1 MKTKSLFRLLTTILG
16 VLFATA
22 LIAAGCGSDD
32 DDVAVTTTTAAPVA
46 TTAAPEAPATTAAPA
61 TTEAPDTTAAP
72 ETTTA
77 AAPAEE
83 PLQVGLVYDIGGRG
97 DLSFND
103 SAYAGL
109 ERAIE
114 DLGISGDE
122 VSPNSDGSNRASLL
136 QLQAERADLVLGIGF
151 LFANDMREVAALN
164 PEVCFAI
171 VDGVVEDPTDNIA
184 MLLFAEHEGS
194 FLVGAAAALKSQ
206 TNSIGFIGG
215 VNNGLIQ
222 RFEAGYAAGARAINP
237 NIEISAQYI
246 SEPPDFSGFS
256 DPASAKVIAQTIYE
270 GGADIIYQAS
280 GGSGAGVFEAA
291 KEFSDSSG
299 SKVWAIGT
307 DSDQFFTVS
316 EDIQEFILT
325 SMLKRVD
332 VSIYDTIEAANGG
345 ECLSGIQEFDL
356 VNNGVGYSTSGGFLD
371 DIVDQLDDFRQQIID
386 GEIEVP
392 SAL

>member
-1 MKTKSLFRLLTTILG
+1 MIKVEAKSIKRKSLFRLLTTILG
-16 VLFATA
+16 VLFAIA
-22 LIAAGCGSDD
+22 LIAVGCGSDD
-32 DDVAVTTTTAAPVA
+32 DDVAVTTTTAA
-46 TTAAPEAPATTAAPA
+46 APATTAAPDTA
-61 TTEAPDTTAAP
+61 AAPDTTAAP
-72 ETTTA
+72 
-77 AAPAEE
+77 AEE
-83 PLQVGLVYDIGGRG
+83 AIEVGLVYDIGGRG

-114 DLGISGDE
+114 ELGVSGDE
-122 VSPNSDGSNRASLL
+122 VSPNSDGSNRTSLL

-194 FLVGAAAALKSQ
+194 FLVGAAAALKTQ
-206 TNSIGFIGG
+206 TNSIAFIGG
-215 VNNGLIQ
+215 VNNSLIQ
-222 RFEAGYAAGARAINP
+222 RVGAGFIAGAQAINP
-237 NIEISAQYI
+237 NIEIEIQYI

-270 GGADIIYQAS
+270 GGADIIYQGT

-299 SKVWAIGT
+299 SKVWVIGT

-316 EDIQEFILT
+316 EDIQEFVLS
-325 SMLKRVD
+325 SMVKRVD
-332 VSIYDTIEAANGG
+332 VSIYTAIEAANGG
-345 ECLSGIQEFDL
+345 ECLSGIQEFNL
-356 VNNGVGYSTSGGFLD
+356 ANNGVGYSTSGGFLD
-371 DIVDQLDDFRQQIID
+371 DIADQLDDFRQQIIN

-392 SAL
+392 STLQ